1 MPHPLPSQGKET
13 GFIKKN
19 VYSYMNAVL
28 AARVRISKKIARFLA
43 LRQLMFVNMEGTKNE
58 PKRTGPGEQLFSGL

>member
-28 AARVRISKKIARFLA
+28 AARVRISKKNCTISST
-43 LRQLMFVNMEGTKNE
+43 QTTHVCKYGGD
-58 PKRTGPGEQLFSGL
+58 KRTGPGEQLFSGL